1 MGSLTFK
8 FSNIYREKKRREE
21 RQRKKER
28 KKERKRERDERKR
41 KVCHA
46 QSMFVLS
53 MRIRINFRLQSGLIF
68 KVLQWSLNYYWLNKQ
83 V

>member
-8 FSNIYREKKRREE
+8 FSNIYREKKEKRRET
-21 RQRKKER
+21 KKER
-28 KKERKRERDERKR
+28 KKERERERDERKR

-46 QSMFVLS
+46 QSMFVLF